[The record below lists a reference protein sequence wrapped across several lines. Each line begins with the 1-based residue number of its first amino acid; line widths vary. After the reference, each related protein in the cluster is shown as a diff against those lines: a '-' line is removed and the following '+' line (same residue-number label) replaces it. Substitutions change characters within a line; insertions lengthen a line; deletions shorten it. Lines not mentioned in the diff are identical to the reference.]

1 MPYMSKHYFYPYQ
14 ILLQFI
20 YFCMLVKIKCSDPT
34 KITNNRFRVCLESA
48 YFVETENFLLK
59 VL

>member
-20 YFCMLVKIKCSDPT
+20 YFCMLVKIKCSDPLRLL
-34 KITNNRFRVCLESA
+34 IIDLES
-48 YFVETENFLLK
+48 VWNPLILLK
-59 VL
+59 LKIFC